1 MRGDVVIDPVA
12 GSASTL
18 RACAE
23 LNRNGYGFEIKKEFY
38 KKAKEK
44 MISEDILNG
53 ILEDGQVT
61 FESIL

>member
-1 MRGDVVIDPVA
+1 MH

-23 LNRNGYGFEIKKEFY
+23 TNRNCYGFEIKKDFY
-38 KKAKEK
+38 KMAKEK
-44 MISEDILNG
+44 MISEDILSG

-61 FESIL
+61 FEAIINEGGKQC

>member
-1 MRGDVVIDPVA
+1 MH

-23 LNRNGYGFEIKKEFY
+23 TGRNGYGFEIKKDFY
-38 KKAKEK
+38 NQAKEK

-53 ILEDGQVT
+53 ILEDGQLT
-61 FESIL
+61 FDAII

>member
-1 MRGDVVIDPVA
+1 MIQLH

-23 LNRNGYGFEIKKEFY
+23 MNRNAYGFEIKKEY
-38 KKAKEK
+38 YNKAKEK

-53 ILEDGQVT
+53 IMEDGQVT
-61 FESIL
+61 FEALM

>member
-1 MRGDVVIDPVA
+1 MTQSH

-23 LNRNGYGFEIKKEFY
+23 INRNGYGFEIKKDFY
-38 KKAKEK
+38 NKAKEK

-53 ILEDGQVT
+53 ILDDGQISFDT
-61 FESIL
+61 DISKI

>member
-1 MRGDVVIDPVA
+1 MIQLH

-23 LNRNGYGFEIKKEFY
+23 TGRNGYGFEIKKDFY
-38 KKAKEK
+38 KQAKDK

-53 ILEDGQVT
+53 ILEDGQLT
-61 FESIL
+61 FDDIV

>member
-1 MRGDVVIDPVA
+1 MH

-23 LNRNGYGFEIKKEFY
+23 LKRHAYGFEIKKDFY
-38 KKAKEK
+38 NQAKEK

-53 ILEDGQVT
+53 IMEDGQVT
-61 FESIL
+61 FEALT

>member
-1 MRGDVVIDPVA
+1 MIQLH

-23 LNRNGYGFEIKKEFY
+23 MNRNAYGFEIKKEY
-38 KKAKEK
+38 YNKAKEK

-53 ILEDGQVT
+53 IMEDGQVT
-61 FESIL
+61 FEAFI